1 MGVDIRHYQD
11 RKDIY
16 LRLLVKLTNY
26 TFTQIVL
33 KMLFMSCTNRP
44 PLSLSRMIQKMK
56 LPRRENKTA
65 MVVGTITDDVRIQE
79 VPKLKVCALR
89 VTSQAHSC
97 ILKAGSKILTFNQ
110 LALAF
115 PKGCRT
121 IPLSSPRKGRE
132 VYRHFGTAP
141 HSGSRL

>member
-79 VPKLKVCALR
+79 VPKLKV
-89 VTSQAHSC
+89 
-97 ILKAGSKILTFNQ
+97 
-110 LALAF
+110 
-115 PKGCRT
+115 P
-121 IPLSSPRKGRE
+121 
-132 VYRHFGTAP
+132 GTP
-141 HSGSRL
+141 HSHTKPYVPSMGRKFQRARGRRDSQGYKN